1 VYVGQGAYRA
11 MEDREG
17 WRDRQQLP
25 NQVRYLRDN
34 PRVQGSVYFSSRSL
48 TNNLAGFRDTLQ
60 HDLYRY
66 PALQPVMPW
75 LGMAKPAKPEGLRED
90 KFLLVFPRLRKAA
103 IRWDYPDQEE
113 DVYGFVVYRFD
124 EKEPINLEH
133 ARNIR
138 RIQFND
144 YELGFYDETAE
155 RGKTYKYV
163 VTSIDRLKNESAPS
177 NVYLKKIR

>member
-1 VYVGQGAYRA
+1 
-11 MEDREG
+11 
-17 WRDRQQLP
+17 
-25 NQVRYLRDN
+25 
-34 PRVQGSVYFSSRSL
+34 
-48 TNNLAGFRDTLQ
+48 
-60 HDLYRY
+60 
-66 PALQPVMPW
+66 
-75 LGMAKPAKPEGLRED
+75 MAKPAQPDALRED
-90 KFLLVFPRLRKAA
+90 KFLFVFPRLRKAV

-113 DVYGFVVYRFD
+113 DVYGFVVYRFN
-124 EKEPINLEH
+124 ENEPINLEH